1 MSRTCPG
8 HRAFSDSGQ
17 GIFGQERCNIEH
29 ARRIPLVV
37 NLSRWILFSLLILLG
52 IAPLGAQFKRSDTPQ
67 PPAAPPAASQPPDD
81 QVIKVDVSLVNLYF
95 SVRQSHGGYV
105 SDLKQEDFE
114 VYEDGK
120 LQTLKAFA
128 RETDQPL
135 TLGLLVDVS
144 KSQERLIEDERQA
157 SSRFFELVLRPKDEA
172 FLLSFGVESE
182 LLQDVT
188 NSHTLLAKALR
199 GLRLNA
205 GVPTVTP
212 TTVPRA
218 ARGTVLYEAVWLAA
232 NEKMHAEVGRK
243 ALVLITDGD
252 DQGSR
257 TKPSEAVEAAQKAD
271 SIIYV
276 VLYEDP
282 YYAHQM
288 FGGAGEGEM
297 RKLTEETGG
306 RVFRVDRKNR
316 LSDIYDQLQ
325 QELRS
330 QYVIAYSPTNPERD
344 GKFRKVEIRL
354 KDRKDLKVQ
363 ARKGYYAMPPGSE

>member
-1 MSRTCPG
+1 L
-8 HRAFSDSGQ
+8 
-17 GIFGQERCNIEH
+17 I
-29 ARRIPLVV
+29 V
-37 NLSRWILFSLLILLG
+37 NPSRWTLFSLLILLG
-52 IAPLGAQFKRSDTPQ
+52 IAPLGAQFKRSGAPQ
-67 PPAAPPAASQPPDD
+67 PPAAPPPAGQPPDD

-95 SVRQSHGGYV
+95 SVREKNGGYV
-105 SDLKQEDFE
+105 ANLKQEDVE

-120 LQTLKAFA
+120 LQTLKAFS

-144 KSQERLIEDERQA
+144 KSQERLIDDERQA

-172 FLLSFGVESE
+172 FLLSFGIESE

-188 NSHTLLAKALR
+188 NSHTLLTKALR

-218 ARGTVLYEAVWLAA
+218 PRGTVLYEAVWLAA

-288 FGGAGEGEM
+288 FGNAGEGEM

-330 QYVIAYSPTNPERD
+330 QYVVAYSPTNPERD

-363 ARKGYYAMPPGSE
+363 ARKGYYAMPAGSE

>member
-1 MSRTCPG
+1 M
-8 HRAFSDSGQ
+8 
-17 GIFGQERCNIEH
+17 
-29 ARRIPLVV
+29 RRIPMKVKPT
-37 NLSRWILFSLLILLG
+37 RWILPSFLILLG
-52 IAPLGAQFKRSDTPQ
+52 IVPLGAQFKRSESPQ
-67 PPAAPPAASQPPDD
+67 APSATPAAAQPPDD

-95 SVRQSHGGYV
+95 TVRENHGGYV
-105 SDLKQEDFE
+105 ANLKQDDFE

-120 LQTLKAFA
+120 LQTLKAFS

-144 KSQERLIEDERQA
+144 KSQERLIEDERAA
-157 SSRFFELVLRPKDEA
+157 SSRFFEQVLRPKDEA

-182 LLQDVT
+182 LLQDLT
-188 NSHTLLAKALR
+188 NSHTLLAKGLR
-199 GLRLNA
+199 SLRLNA

-212 TTVPRA
+212 TTVPRDP
-218 ARGTVLYEAVWLAA
+218 RGTVLYEAVWLAA
-232 NEKMHAEVGRK
+232 NEKMRPEVGRK

-276 VLYEDP
+276 ILYEDP
-282 YYAHQM
+282 YYARGM
-288 FGGAGEGEM
+288 FGGSGEGLM
-297 RKLTEETGG
+297 RKLTDDTGG

-344 GKFRKVEIRL
+344 GKFRKVEIRV

-363 ARKGYYAMPPGSE
+363 ARKGYYALAPGSE

>member
-1 MSRTCPG
+1 M
-8 HRAFSDSGQ
+8 
-17 GIFGQERCNIEH
+17 
-29 ARRIPLVV
+29 LV
-37 NLSRWILFSLLILLG
+37 NPSRWTLVSLLLLLG
-52 IAPLGAQFKRSDTPQ
+52 IVPLVAQFKRSDSPQ
-67 PPAAPPAASQPPDD
+67 PPAVPPAASQPPDD

-95 SVRQSHGGYV
+95 SVRQNHGGYV
-105 SDLKQEDFE
+105 ANLKQEDFE

-120 LQTLKAFA
+120 LQTLKAFS
-128 RETDQPL
+128 RETEQPL

-157 SSRFFELVLRPKDEA
+157 SSRFFEQVLRPKDEA

-199 GLRLNA
+199 TLRLNA

-212 TTVPRA
+212 TTVPRDP
-218 ARGTVLYEAVWLAA
+218 RGTVLYEAVWLAA
-232 NEKMHAEVGRK
+232 NEKMRPEVGRK

-288 FGGAGEGEM
+288 FGGAGASEM

-306 RVFRVDRKNR
+306 RVFHVDRKNS

-330 QYVIAYSPTNPERD
+330 QYVIAYAPTNPERD
-344 GKFRKVEIRL
+344 GRFRKVEIRL
-354 KDRKDLKVQ
+354 KAGKDLKVQ

>member
-1 MSRTCPG
+1 M
-8 HRAFSDSGQ
+8 FV
-17 GIFGQERCNIEH
+17 I
-29 ARRIPLVV
+29 
-37 NLSRWILFSLLILLG
+37 LSRWTLISLLLLLG
-52 IAPLGAQFKRSDTPQ
+52 IAPLGAQFKRSESPQ
-67 PPAAPPAASQPPDD
+67 PPSPASSAPPADQAQDD

-95 SVRQSHGGYV
+95 SVRENHGGYV
-105 SDLKQEDFE
+105 SNLKQEDFE

-120 LQTLKAFA
+120 LQTLKAFS

-144 KSQERLIEDERQA
+144 KSQERLIEDERAA
-157 SSRFFELVLRPKDEA
+157 SSRFFAQVVRPKDEA

-182 LLQDVT
+182 LLQDLT
-188 NSHTLLAKALR
+188 SSHTLLDKALR
-199 GLRLNA
+199 TLRLNA

-218 ARGTVLYEAVWLAA
+218 PRGTVLYEAVWLAA
-232 NEKMHAEVGRK
+232 NEKMRPEVGRK

-282 YYAHQM
+282 YYSRGM
-288 FGGAGEGEM
+288 FGGAGESLM
-297 RKLTEETGG
+297 HKLTDETGG

-330 QYVIAYSPTNPERD
+330 QYVIAYTSTNPNRD
-344 GKFRKVEIRL
+344 GGFRKVEIRI

-363 ARKGYYAMPPGSE
+363 ARKGYYAVPPGSE

>member
-1 MSRTCPG
+1 MIVKLLDRQLSLMFLL
-8 HRAFSDSGQ
+8 ALSL
-17 GIFGQERCNIEH
+17 
-29 ARRIPLVV
+29 PL
-37 NLSRWILFSLLILLG
+37 S
-52 IAPLGAQFKRSDTPQ
+52 AQFKRSESSP
-67 PPAAPPAASQPPDD
+67 PPATTPPTSTAPANAEPPLTQDD

-95 SVRQSHGGYV
+95 SVRDNHNGYV
-105 SDLKQEDFE
+105 ANLSQDDFE

-120 LQTLKAFA
+120 LQTLKAFS
-128 RETDQPL
+128 RETNQPL

-157 SSRFFELVLRPKDEA
+157 SARFFEQVLKTKDMA
-172 FLLSFGVESE
+172 FLLSFGIESE
-182 LLQDVT
+182 LLQDLT

-199 GLRLNA
+199 DMRMNA

-218 ARGTVLYEAVWLAA
+218 PRGTVLYEAVWLAA
-232 NEKMHAEVGRK
+232 KEKLRAEVGRK

-257 TKPSEAVEAAQKAD
+257 TKPSEAVEAAQKSDA
-271 SIIYV
+271 IIYV
-276 VLYEDP
+276 ILYEDP
-282 YYAHQM
+282 YYASQM
-288 FGGAGEGEM
+288 FGNAGAGEM

-306 RVFRVDRKNR
+306 RVFRVDRKYR

-330 QYVIAYSPTNPERD
+330 QYVVAYSPTNPDRD

-354 KDRKDLKVQ
+354 KNRKDLKVQ
-363 ARKGYYAMPPGSE
+363 ARKGYYAMPAGSE